1 MRILVTG
8 GAGFLG
14 SHVVDVHIARGDDVV
29 ALDLTDG
36 SKVAHLSDNPR
47 FQFVRGSVMDAEL
60 MEAQIAA
67 SDLVYHLAAVADPKV
82 YVADPLH
89 TLNLDLI
96 GGLRIAEIAA
106 RRGRPLVFT
115 STSEVYGRNP
125 DVPWSED
132 DDRVLGST
140 AINRWSYATAKAA
153 VEHYILALHQSRGL
167 EFVIFRPF
175 NFYGPRLDSLGAGR
189 VVTVFL
195 HRLLSGKPVQVH
207 GDGRQTRT
215 FCYVVDAARG
225 IVDGA
230 LAPAARNQVFN
241 IGTDEEHSILDLAE
255 IMRRVGGFDVP
266 IETVE
271 YESVFGASYED
282 IRRRVPD
289 LTRIRQA
296 IGWEATTPLDEGLV
310 RTIEYFR
317 GETNVPPP

>member
-1 MRILVTG
+1 MRVLVTG

-29 ALDLTDG
+29 AVDLTDG

-60 MEAQIAA
+60 MEVQIAE
-67 SDLVYHLAAVADPKV
+67 SEIVYHLAAVADPKV

-89 TLNLDLI
+89 TMNLDLI
-96 GGLRIAEIAA
+96 GGLRVAEIAA
-106 RRGRPLVFT
+106 RRGRLLVFT
-115 STSEVYGRNP
+115 STSEVYGRNTA
-125 DVPWSED
+125 VPWSED
-132 DDRVLGST
+132 DDRVLGAT
-140 AINRWSYATAKAA
+140 TINRWSYATAKAA
-153 VEHYILALHQSRGL
+153 VEHYILALHQSQGL

-175 NFYGPRLDSLGAGR
+175 NIYGPRLDSLGAGR

-215 FCYVVDAARG
+215 FCYVVDAAQG
-225 IVDGA
+225 VVDGA
-230 LAPAARNQVFN
+230 LASAARNRVFN
-241 IGTDEEHSILDLAE
+241 IGTDEEYAIVDLAK

-266 IETVE
+266 IEAVE
-271 YESVFGASYED
+271 YESVFGPSYED

-317 GETNVPPP
+317 GETDVSRP

>member
-1 MRILVTG
+1 MKILITG

-29 ALDLTDG
+29 AIDLTDG
-36 SKVAHLSDNPR
+36 SKVAHLSDNPQ
-47 FQFVRGSVMDAEL
+47 FQFVRGSVMDTAL
-60 MEAQIAA
+60 MEAQIKA

-82 YVADPLH
+82 YVANPLH

-96 GGLRIAEIAA
+96 GGLRVAEIAA

-140 AINRWSYATAKAA
+140 TINRWSYATAKAA
-153 VEHYILALHQSRGL
+153 VEHYILALHQSQGL

-189 VVTVFL
+189 VITVFL
-195 HRLLSGKPVQVH
+195 HRFLSGQPVQVH
-207 GDGRQTRT
+207 GDGCQTRT
-215 FCYVVDAARG
+215 FCYAADAARG
-225 IVDGA
+225 IVEGA
-230 LAPAARNQVFN
+230 LASAARNRVFN
-241 IGTDEEHSILDLAE
+241 IGTDEEHSIVELAE
-255 IMRRVGGFDVP
+255 TMRRVGGFDVP
-266 IETVE
+266 IETIT

-289 LTRIRQA
+289 LTRIREA
-296 IGWEATTPLDEGLV
+296 IGWEATTPLDDGLV

-317 GETNVPPP
+317 AETDVHRA